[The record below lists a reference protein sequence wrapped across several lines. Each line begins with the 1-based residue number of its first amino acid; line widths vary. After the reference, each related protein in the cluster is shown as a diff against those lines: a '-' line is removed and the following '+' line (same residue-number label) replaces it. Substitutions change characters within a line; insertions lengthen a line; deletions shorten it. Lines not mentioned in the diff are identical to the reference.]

1 MAEEATMTSSIR
13 GKLALRLSAIGIGA
27 VFAAILASYAVTW
40 AWSGSIE
47 RALVELRS
55 VESEK
60 EPTEVNASVI
70 IARQLDDFMRERIA
84 DVRGWAS
91 VPTVIAAA
99 RQAHSAHEQAGLLDL
114 TPEEIEKKFQVRKSL
129 GRFPIA
135 DGFLQAEILRSEH
148 FDRVLFTDRNGYNVV
163 TTSVSSD
170 FVHSDENWW
179 QRAWS
184 DGFTLSQVLYDESLG
199 SWSVD
204 ISVRIDDPATDTP
217 VGVMQ
222 AALSITLIQAITDRY
237 PEHED
242 GEQRVTV
249 VDSEGLLL
257 AETSSDHSGAR
268 IMNEKVNVRDGGD
281 DVRKV
286 VFEAEHSG
294 HVTEGEWV
302 TGYSRTASGEFYAD
316 LTSNF
321 RFGGFDW
328 GVVVQSREGGG
339 VSAGI
344 EAVTDRID
352 AWRGNYAVILGGGAL
367 ILGLVIGSIG
377 WWVARRFSRPIRDL
391 HAMTMEVSLG
401 TSNSEVKLA
410 TNDELAEIAGAFDR
424 MRRSLLLAVRMAH
437 NRGAG
442 TPRGT
447 QPPR

>member
-13 GKLALRLSAIGIGA
+13 GKLALGLSVIGIGA
-27 VFAAILASYAVTW
+27 VFAAVLASYAVTW
-40 AWSGSIE
+40 AWSESVE

-60 EPTEVNASVI
+60 EPTEVNASMI

-114 TPEEIEKKFQVRKSL
+114 TPEEIEKRFQVRKSL

-135 DGFLQAEILRSEH
+135 DSFLQAEIFRSEH

-163 TTSVSSD
+163 TTSISSD
-170 FVHSDENWW
+170 FVQSDENWW

-204 ISVRIDDPATDTP
+204 ISVRIDDPATDNP

-237 PEHED
+237 PGRED
-242 GEQRVTV
+242 GERVTV

-268 IMNEKVNVRDGGD
+268 IMNERVNVRDGED

-286 VFEAEHSG
+286 VFEAEPSG
-294 HVTEGEWV
+294 HVAEGEWV

-316 LTSNF
+316 LTSDF

-328 GVVVQSREGGG
+328 GVVVQSGEGGG
-339 VSAGI
+339 FSTGI
-344 EAVTDRID
+344 EAVTDRIG
-352 AWRGNYAVILGGGAL
+352 AWRGNYAAILGGGAL
-367 ILGLVIGSIG
+367 VLGLVIGLIG
-377 WWVARRFSRPIRDL
+377 WWVARRLSRPIRDL

-410 TNDELAEIAGAFDR
+410 TNDELSEIADAFDR

-437 NRGAG
+437 NRNAG
-442 TPRGT
+442 TPRGK

>member
-1 MAEEATMTSSIR
+1 MAEGTAMTSSIR
-13 GKLALRLSAIGIGA
+13 GKLAFRLSAIGIGA
-27 VFAAILASYAVTW
+27 VFAAILTSYAVTW
-40 AWSGSIE
+40 AWSESIE
-47 RALVELRS
+47 RALAELRS
-55 VESEK
+55 VEAEQ
-60 EPTEVNASVI
+60 EPTEVNASMI
-70 IARQLDDFMRERIA
+70 IAGQLDDFMRERIA

-114 TPEEIEKKFQVRKSL
+114 TPEEVEKKFQVRKSL
-129 GRFPIA
+129 GRFPVA
-135 DGFLQAEILRSEH
+135 DGFLQAEIVRSDH
-148 FDRVLFTDRNGYNVV
+148 FDRALFTDRNGYNVA
-163 TTSVSSD
+163 TTSASSD
-170 FVHSDENWW
+170 FVQSDENWW

-184 DGFTLSQVLYDESLG
+184 DGFMLSQVLYDESLG

-204 ISVRIDDPATDTP
+204 VSVRIDDPVTDSP

-237 PEHED
+237 PGRED
-242 GEQRVTV
+242 GERVTV

-294 HVTEGEWV
+294 HVAGDEWV
-302 TGYSRTASGEFYAD
+302 TGYSRTASGESYAD
-316 LTSNF
+316 LTSDF

-328 GVVVQSREGGG
+328 GVVVQGRESGR
-339 VSAGI
+339 VSAGL
-344 EAVTDRID
+344 EAVAERIG
-352 AWRGNYAVILGGGAL
+352 AWRGNYAAILGGGTL
-367 ILGLVIGSIG
+367 VLGLIIGLIG
-377 WWVARRFSRPIRDL
+377 WWVASRLTRPIRDL
-391 HAMTMEVSLG
+391 HARTMEVSLG

-410 TNDELAEIAGAFDR
+410 TNDELSEIADAFER
-424 MRRSLLLAVRMAH
+424 MRRSLLLAVRMAQ
-437 NRGAG
+437 NGSTG
-442 TPRGT
+442 TPRGR

>member
-1 MAEEATMTSSIR
+1 MAEEATMTSSIH
-13 GKLALRLSAIGIGA
+13 GKLALRLSVIGIGA
-27 VFAAILASYAVTW
+27 VFAAVLASYAVTW
-40 AWSGSIE
+40 AWSESVE

-60 EPTEVNASVI
+60 EPTEVNASMI

-114 TPEEIEKKFQVRKSL
+114 TPEEIEKRFQVRKSL

-135 DGFLQAEILRSEH
+135 DSFLQAEIFRSEH

-163 TTSVSSD
+163 TTSISSD
-170 FVHSDENWW
+170 FVQSDENWW

-204 ISVRIDDPATDTP
+204 ISVRIDDPATDNP

-237 PEHED
+237 PGRED
-242 GEQRVTV
+242 GERVTV

-268 IMNEKVNVRDGGD
+268 IMNERVNVRDGED

-286 VFEAEHSG
+286 VFEAEPSG
-294 HVTEGEWV
+294 HVAEGEWV

-316 LTSNF
+316 LTSDF

-328 GVVVQSREGGG
+328 GVVVQSGEGGG
-339 VSAGI
+339 FSTGI
-344 EAVTDRID
+344 EAVTDRIG
-352 AWRGNYAVILGGGAL
+352 AWRGNYAAILGGGAL
-367 ILGLVIGSIG
+367 VLGLVIGLIG
-377 WWVARRFSRPIRDL
+377 WWVARRLSRPIRDL

-410 TNDELAEIAGAFDR
+410 TNDELSEIADAFDR

-437 NRGAG
+437 NRNAG
-442 TPRGT
+442 TPRGK

>member
-13 GKLALRLSAIGIGA
+13 GKLALRLSVIGIGA
-27 VFAAILASYAVTW
+27 VFAAVLASYAVTW
-40 AWSGSIE
+40 AWSESVE

-60 EPTEVNASVI
+60 EPTEVNASMI

-135 DGFLQAEILRSEH
+135 DSFLQAEIFRSEH

-163 TTSVSSD
+163 TTSISSD
-170 FVHSDENWW
+170 FVQSDENWW

-204 ISVRIDDPATDTP
+204 ISVRIDDPATDNP

-237 PEHED
+237 PGRED
-242 GEQRVTV
+242 GERVTV

-268 IMNEKVNVRDGGD
+268 IMNERVNVRDGED

-286 VFEAEHSG
+286 VFEAEPSG
-294 HVTEGEWV
+294 HVAEGEWV
-302 TGYSRTASGEFYAD
+302 TGYSRTASGEFYSD
-316 LTSNF
+316 LTSDF

-328 GVVVQSREGGG
+328 GVVVQSGENGGF
-339 VSAGI
+339 STGI
-344 EAVTDRID
+344 EAVTERIG
-352 AWRGNYAVILGGGAL
+352 AWRGNYAAILGGGAL
-367 ILGLVIGSIG
+367 VLGLVIGLIG
-377 WWVARRFSRPIRDL
+377 WRVARRLSRPIRDL

-410 TNDELAEIAGAFDR
+410 TNDELSEIADAFDR

-437 NRGAG
+437 NRNAGA
-442 TPRGT
+442 PRGKP
-447 QPPR
+447 PPR